1 MEQNAPCAVTRAIS
15 PAFSSR
21 PRTQK
26 PTPAWTAGAPHP
38 VPCHLPSCLSFISS
52 EHLSLHSTAQE
63 PLSGR
68 APMFIHPEQTPD
80 TNGLI
85 TNTTGC
91 LRKQIGSQRL
101 LHAIGISHNVRHCLH
116 EYAAPLC
123 SWLGQQGHILMLIS
137 TQSLSRKT
145 QPGGITA
152 ETWTSHPT
160 EEPALTP
167 AVTAERGPC
176 PLLLLWK

>member
-1 MEQNAPCAVTRAIS
+1 MARAIS

-21 PRTQK
+21 PCTQK
-26 PTPAWTAGAPHP
+26 PTPARTAGALHP
-38 VPCHLPSCLSFISS
+38 VPCQLPSCPSFISS
-52 EHLSLHSTAQE
+52 EHLSLHSTDQV

-68 APMFIHPEQTPD
+68 ALMFIHPEQTPD

-91 LRKQIGSQRL
+91 LRVQIGSQRL
-101 LHAIGISHNVRHCLH
+101 LHAIGISHNVMRCLH

-145 QPGGITA
+145 QPEGITA

-160 EEPALTP
+160 EEPALTLSV
-167 AVTAERGPC
+167 AAEHGPC
-176 PLLLLWK
+176 PLLLL